1 MKRILILGIALML
14 SAVAFA
20 QKNATKFLGIPVD
33 GTKNSMIQKLKSKGF
48 TYNATRDYLEGEFN
62 GRSVHV
68 VIATNNNKVWRIMVE
83 DAVPTNETN
92 IKIRFNTLCRQFEK
106 NGKYMPQNFMGEFEI
121 GEDVDL
127 YYEMVVNKKR
137 FQAAYYQVE
146 ENDMDSASA
155 REYAMEKVLS
165 KYSQEELAEMSEEEG
180 QNLLIRTAL
189 EYINDRISHKS
200 VWFMISREYGD
211 YTILIYYD
219 NELNGPN
226 GEDL

>member
-1 MKRILILGIALML
+1 MKQILTLGLAMML
-14 SAVAFA
+14 SVAAFA
-20 QKNATKFLGIPVD
+20 QKDATKFLGIPVD
-33 GTKNSMIQKLKSKGF
+33 GTKTSMIQKLKSKGF
-48 TYNATRDYLEGEFN
+48 TYNTTRDYLEGEFN

-106 NGKYMPQNFMGEFEI
+106 NGKYMPQDFVGEFEI
-121 GEDVDL
+121 SEDVDL
-127 YYEMVVNKKR
+127 SYEMVVNKKR
-137 FQAAYYQVE
+137 FQAAYYQVDE
-146 ENDMDSASA
+146 KDMDSTSA
-155 REYAMEKVLS
+155 REYAMEKVMS
-165 KYSQEELAEMSEEEG
+165 KYTQDELAAMSEEDG
-180 QNLLIRTAL
+180 QKLLINTAL

-211 YTILIYYD
+211 YSILIYYD
-219 NELNGPN
+219 NELNRSN